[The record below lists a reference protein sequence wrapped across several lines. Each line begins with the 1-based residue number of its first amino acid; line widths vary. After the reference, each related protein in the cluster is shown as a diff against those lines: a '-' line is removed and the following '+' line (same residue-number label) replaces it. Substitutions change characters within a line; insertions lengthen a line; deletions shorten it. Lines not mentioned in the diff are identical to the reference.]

1 MQAKEGR
8 EAMSFDD
15 FMQSYDD
22 FMQANFGKIIF
33 GSLAVSCGIVYG
45 AHHFLGFLND
55 ADSFDL
61 VIMAIVGAAG
71 ILKVLFSYK

>member
-1 MQAKEGR
+1 
-8 EAMSFDD
+8 MSF
-15 FMQSYDD
+15 DD

-55 ADSFDL
+55 GDSVDGLLL